1 MHFLQEKL
9 MEESHEEIRQVSGL
23 VKQLMLLSNI
33 SVDLVK
39 NLDLVKSYLLTKK
52 TKNFAKSRF

>member
-39 NLDLVKSYLLTKK
+39 NLDLVKFYLLTKK